1 MLSVISLKYI
11 KILKRITKIEN
22 KKRKITN
29 RYDEVFDYL
38 NNETEDFVNNVDNSF
53 FENID
58 VDSLEEDE
66 RFLLCNMIR
75 RKYLDSDYN
84 KTDPESL
91 KAKIDNL

>member
-75 RKYLDSDYN
+75 RKYSDSDYN